1 MFKRLLIANRGE
13 IAVRIIRCCREMEI
27 EPVAVYSTADREALH
42 VQLASQAVCIG
53 PPKAADSYLN
63 MPNLL
68 EAARATGC
76 DAVHPG
82 FGFLSENSEFARLC
96 TECGLRFVG
105 PPASVIDAM
114 GNKAAARR
122 LMKAHGVPVV
132 PGSEGRVD
140 TAEEAVR
147 LAEQLGY
154 PVLVKAAAGGGGR
167 GMRRAYS
174 ADELPAAFR
183 TAQAEALSCFGDGE
197 MYLEKLI
204 VNPRHIEFQILADS
218 HGHVVHL
225 GERDCSIQRKNQ
237 KLMEEAPSKALTPSL
252 REAMGQAAVEAARA
266 AGYQSAGTV
275 EFVLDGQG
283 HFYFIEMNTRIKVE
297 HPVTEMVT
305 GLDLIREQIRIAA
318 GLPLSVKQEEVRLH
332 GHAIECRINAE
343 DPAADFRP
351 GAGTVSF
358 LHLPGGCGVRVDSA
372 LYTGCTLSPFYDSMI
387 AKVIVHAPTRLEA
400 IRRMRRALEELVV
413 EGVATNAELA
423 HLILYHPDYIKG
435 AYDTGFIGQHLDELL
450 KWSAAGKE
458 NP

>member
-252 REAMGQAAVEAARA
+252 REAMGQAAVEAAWA

-283 HFYFIEMNTRIKVE
+283 HFYFIEMNTRIQVE

-318 GLPLSVKQEEVRLH
+318 GQPLSVKQEEVRLH